1 MAKDDNH
8 FEGKIATADALA
20 NLQKNGLRFQGVGF
34 TLTKVELKVP
44 DPSGVNTINAV
55 KADNG
60 AIYNVAGQ
68 KVNAGY
74 KGLVIKN
81 GKKFVNK

>member
-1 MAKDDNH
+1 MDY
-8 FEGKIATADALA
+8 
-20 NLQKNGLRFQGVGF
+20 LQKNGLRFQGVGF

-44 DPSGVNTINAV
+44 DPSGVNTINVV

-74 KGLVIKN
+74 KGLVCSSFIEREQTRAKL
-81 GKKFVNK
+81 KFVNK